1 MYKLGNTYAVF
12 GVILSISVIFWFIWY
27 INRKI
32 EAKSQQEWLT
42 KFTAIALTSLLGLF
56 IVDKIVSYQTPLLS
70 DSTSEALF
78 DLISNIVLIIFGY
91 QFNSATREKE

>member
-1 MYKLGNTYAVF
+1 MYKLGNIYAVF
-12 GVILSISVIFWFIWY
+12 GVVLSIGVISWFIWY

-32 EAKSQQEWLT
+32 EAKTQQEWLT
-42 KFTAIALTSLLGLF
+42 KFTAITLTSLLGLF
-56 IVDKIVSYQTPLLS
+56 IVDKVVSYQTPLL
-70 DSTSEALF
+70 TETMSEGLF

>member
-12 GVILSISVIFWFIWY
+12 GVIISISVIFWFIWY

-70 DSTSEALF
+70 DSMSEGLF